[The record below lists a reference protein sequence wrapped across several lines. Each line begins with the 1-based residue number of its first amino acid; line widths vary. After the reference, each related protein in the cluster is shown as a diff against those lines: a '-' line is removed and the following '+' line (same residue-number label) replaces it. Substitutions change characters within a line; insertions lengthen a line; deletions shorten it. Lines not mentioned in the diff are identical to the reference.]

1 MTSSRFPENW
11 EELTTDY
18 VFGNLSAQDAKTV
31 EHLLIADPELQN
43 DILRL
48 QEILALLPY
57 SLPQPTPP
65 PALRSTIL
73 AAAQTDA
80 VSTDTVSVARSTK
93 SAARSIDRRRN
104 RWFATSAVA
113 ATLLMTALAVDNYRL
128 RQQLQSH
135 KLLQSQVQTLQQQS
149 TQIYAL
155 KGTGEPAAARGSV
168 FFNVDQQEA
177 LVAVQDLPDLP
188 AEQIYRLWAL
198 TAAGQVFFVGQF
210 DTTAGSTMIET
221 LAIAQR
227 PSLPVSELRIT
238 QELISTPL
246 TPKGQAVMTSTL

>member
-1 MTSSRFPENW
+1 MTTSRLPENW

-31 EHLLIADPELQN
+31 EHLLTADPELQT

-48 QEILALLPY
+48 QEILGLLPY

-73 AAAQTDA
+73 AAAQTD
-80 VSTDTVSVARSTK
+80 TV
-93 SAARSIDRRRN
+93 SAARTIDRRRN
-104 RWFATSAVA
+104 RWLVTSAVA
-113 ATLLMTALAVDNYRL
+113 ATLLVALAVDNYRL
-128 RQQLQSH
+128 RQQIQSH
-135 KLLQSQVQTLQQQS
+135 KLLQSQVQTLQQAS
-149 TQIYAL
+149 TQVYAL

-188 AEQIYRLWAL
+188 PEQIYRLWAL

-210 DTTAGSTMIET
+210 DTTTGSTTIET

-227 PSLPVSELRIT
+227 PNLPVTELRIT
-238 QELISTPL
+238 QELVSTPL
-246 TPKGQAVMTSTL
+246 VPKGQAVMTSAL

>member
-73 AAAQTDA
+73 AAAQTD
-80 VSTDTVSVARSTK
+80 TVSVARSTK

-135 KLLQSQVQTLQQQS
+135 KLLQSHVQTLQQQS

-227 PSLPVSELRIT
+227 PNLPVSELRIT

-246 TPKGQAVMTSTL
+246 TPKGQAVMTSAL

>member
-57 SLPQPTPP
+57 SLPQPAPP
-65 PALRSTIL
+65 PALRSAIL

-104 RWFATSAVA
+104 RRFATSAVA

-135 KLLQSQVQTLQQQS
+135 KLLQSQVQTLQQS

-210 DTTAGSTMIET
+210 DTTAGNPTIET

-227 PSLPVSELRIT
+227 PNLPVSELRIT
-238 QELISTPL
+238 QELVSTPL
-246 TPKGQAVMTSTL
+246 TPKGQAVMTSAL